1 MHHFAQHLPTVI
13 KKLVLLGIDA
23 LLVPFSL
30 WLALSLRLGQTYTNF
45 DYSSS
50 LIFAGLTA
58 LTLFIFISIG
68 MYRVVLRYAGLRMLE
83 DVAVGV
89 LASTGILLALV
100 FVDKA
105 VGLPRSVFIIYGAL
119 LFIFVGGIRILALR
133 LFGISR
139 DHMNKGKPVVIYG
152 AGESGRQLVGL
163 LHGGPEYTPVAFLDN
178 DKQLQGRE
186 IEGLKVFDPSKV
198 DELEY
203 LEKKNVEQI
212 LLAMPSASMQQR
224 KKIIKHLEP
233 LPFYVRTVPDF
244 QKIMSGVAQL
254 DQLEELRLEDLLG
267 RDQVTPNKALLGK
280 CISGKSVLVTG
291 AGGSIGSELC
301 RQILSLKP
309 TTLVLFEQ
317 SEFVL
322 YQIEHELQQLKIT
335 DGYSLEIVPV
345 LGSVTQKNRL
355 QNILSAYTVET
366 VYHAAAYKHVPL
378 VEHNPAEGVANNIF
392 GTLHATEAAI
402 QAGVSDFVLI
412 STDKA
417 VRPTNVMGA
426 TKRMAEMVLQALQI
440 NHPDIVLSMVRFG
453 NVLGSSGSV
462 VPLFRKQI
470 KAGGPVTVTHADV
483 IRYFMTIPEAVQ
495 LVIQAGAM
503 AKGGDVFVLDMGEP
517 VKILDLA
524 KQMIHLAGLKVQDEE
539 NPEGDIAIKFTG
551 LRPGEK
557 LYEELLIGENVSG
570 TRHPMIMRAEE
581 EMLPWNELEQLLVD
595 MKQCMKEHD
604 IDKLRA
610 LLLEAVKGY
619 QPQHDI
625 EDHIWKKNRSR
636 TAQVETQIPA
646 PADKLH

>member
-1 MHHFAQHLPTVI
+1 MLLTLLNIPPFF
-13 KKLVLLGIDA
+13 KKLLLFSIDGIA
-23 LLVPFSL
+23 IPFSL
-30 WLALSLRLGQTYTNF
+30 WLALSLRYGKIYTDF
-45 DYSSS
+45 AYTSF
-50 LIFAGLTA
+50 LVFAGLTV
-58 LTLFIFISIG
+58 LSLSVFVSIG
-68 MYRVVLRYAGLRMLE
+68 MHRAVLRYAGLKMLE
-83 DVAVGV
+83 TVGVGV
-89 LASTGILLALV
+89 LASTGILIALV
-100 FVDKA
+100 FLGQEA
-105 VGLPRSVFIIYGAL
+105 GFPRSVFIIYGAL
-119 LFIFVGGIRILALR
+119 LFILVGGVRILALR
-133 LFGISR
+133 LLGASKSHF
-139 DHMNKGKPVVIYG
+139 NKGKPVAIYG
-152 AGESGRQLVGL
+152 AGDGGRQLVGL
-163 LHGGPEYTPVAFLDN
+163 LHNGSEYTPVAFLD
-178 DKQLQGRE
+178 DDAQLQGRDV
-186 IEGLKVFDPSKV
+186 EGLKVFDPSESE
-198 DELEY
+198 ELNF
-203 LEKKNVEQI
+203 LQRKGVEEI
-212 LLAMPSASMQQR
+212 LLAIPSASMDQR
-224 KKIIKHLEP
+224 KKIIKRLEP

-244 QKIMSGVAQL
+244 QKIMSGKAQL

-267 RDQVTPNKALLGK
+267 RDPVAPDKALLGK
-280 CISGKSVLVTG
+280 CISGKPVLVTG

-301 RQILSLKP
+301 RQIFALNP
-309 TTLVLFEQ
+309 TVLVLFEQ
-317 SEFVL
+317 SEFAL
-322 YQIEHELQQLKIT
+322 YQIEHELRQMRIINGH
-335 DGYSLEIVPV
+335 DLEIIPV
-345 LGSVTQKNRL
+345 LGSVTHKNRL
-355 QNILSAYTVET
+355 QNILSAYAVET

-378 VEHNPAEGVANNIF
+378 VEHNPAEGVANNVF
-392 GTLHATEAAI
+392 GTLQATEAAI

-417 VRPTNVMGA
+417 VRPANVMGA
-426 TKRMAEMVLQALQI
+426 TKRMAEMVLQALQES
-440 NHPDIVLSMVRFG
+440 HPEITLSMVRFG

-470 KAGGPVTVTHADV
+470 KMGGPITVTHADV

-495 LVIQAGAM
+495 LVIQAGAI
-503 AKGGDVFVLDMGEP
+503 AQGGDVFVLDMGEP